1 MATKN
6 YVIINDSNEII
17 VNNAYG
23 ELKQLYKQNYRTN
36 DLLALKALVKSI
48 ENGILDEI
56 DLQPENHQALIDIIN
71 GQTYSEDTLRSFDIY
86 PEDMMLDTN
95 YTVNF
100 DGLHNLLTSILG
112 ETNNTFT
119 SKHANDCVKVSAYID
134 NIITD
139 MFKKNAKNL
148 SREEELK
155 VTIANILSK
164 EQKFDTSKYDVNAL
178 TKTFT
183 TDQSSVNKVKSK
195 IVGVFKKIDNGS
207 TSGDTY
213 IINVGG
219 YNADQRTI
227 NTLAK
232 DLNDLYRD
240 LYKESDFQ
248 VAAAY
253 ASIMTD
259 LVNNYFEGDKFEYLQ
274 NLVNNVDESIRDR
287 VADKVNTLADSL
299 DNEYVYTEEDKNGVN
314 AINEAA
320 QAKLAEVQQ
329 HNAELNEEISAK
341 QAEYDAAVAAYPT
354 NHNGDEYSG
363 TIITNPG
370 KTIRPSED
378 KTNEL
383 NNIATQHV
391 IKFEVTWVKD
401 NGGLDE
407 VYYVIKDSV
416 LQFIDNPVKEGYTFE
431 GWFINDEKVE
441 GEVIVTSNITLTAH
455 WTQIIPEPTSVTITW
470 VPGHNLENTIQTVDK
485 DSNISLPADPVFDGY
500 TFNGW
505 FTEEQGGEQVTAD
518 MIADTDKTFYAQ
530 WTEVVEPER
539 YYFGAFSESIIE
551 NGAFNFNG
559 LELTTESEF
568 FNEST
573 DDYNFRTIT
582 STYPN
587 FIKYVL
593 VPNEYL
599 NNVTVQ
605 DATFHSPFVTNHAF
619 TDGAYTL
626 LDYTGWNEGNGIGAK
641 FEMKLGGS
649 SVNENTVIETL
660 EPEPQ
665 PQDGVYF
672 SIGITP
678 IDETNYTTANNA
690 TTEIPES
697 IIFESSVRNYH
708 YILIPADK
716 HITIVDTDDNAP
728 INFTEQT
735 DIVIPNHKVYKTNGP
750 LNVGGRVTITLS

>member
-56 DLQPENHQALIDIIN
+56 DLQPENHQGLIDIIN

-86 PEDMMLDTN
+86 PEDMMFDTN

-112 ETNNTFT
+112 ESNNTFT
-119 SKHANDCVKVSAYID
+119 SKHANECVKVSAHID

-178 TKTFT
+178 SKTFT
-183 TDQSSVNKVKSK
+183 TDQISVNKVKSK

-213 IINVGG
+213 VINVGG

-227 NTLAK
+227 NALAK
-232 DLNDLYRD
+232 DINNLYRS
-240 LYKESDFQ
+240 LYKKDDYQ
-248 VAAAY
+248 IAAAY
-253 ASIMTD
+253 ASIISD
-259 LVNNYFEGDKFEYLQ
+259 LVNNYSDYAGGDKLTYIQ

-287 VADKVNTLADSL
+287 VADKVNALADSL
-299 DNEYVYTEEDKNGVN
+299 DNEYVYTDEDKAAVN
-314 AINEAA
+314 SINEAA
-320 QAKLAEVQQ
+320 QAKLAEVEQ
-329 HNAELNEEISAK
+329 HNEEVNAEIATK
-341 QAEYDAAVAAYPT
+341 QAEYDAAVAAYPE

-383 NNIATQHV
+383 NNTAAKHIPKMVNLVHLSCDNTNIYYPNDLERTINIEYDLTDAHTIDELNIDKLIIKSSGDGRDFDV
-391 IKFEVTWVKD
+391 I
-401 NGGLDE
+401 
-407 VYYVIKDSV
+407 
-416 LQFIDNPVKEGYTFE
+416 
-431 GWFINDEKVE
+431 EK
-441 GEVIVTSNITLTAH
+441 TL
-455 WTQIIPEPTSVTITW
+455 TSVTVRYILDMFFGEPSIT
-470 VPGHNLENTIQTVDK
+470 VYYDNDGDGDDNDDLTRDTIIFTVQ
-485 DSNISLPADPVFDGY
+485 
-500 TFNGW
+500 
-505 FTEEQGGEQVTAD
+505 EGE
-518 MIADTDKTFYAQ
+518 
-530 WTEVVEPER
+530 EPEK
-539 YYFGAFSESIIE
+539 YYFGAFHESIIE

-559 LELTTESEF
+559 LELTTEDEF

-573 DDYNFRTIT
+573 DDYKFRTVI
-582 STYPN
+582 SAYPN

-593 VPNEYL
+593 VPNDYL
-599 NNVTVQ
+599 NNLTVQ
-605 DATFHSPFVTNHAF
+605 DTATHSSFVTNHAF
-619 TDGAYTL
+619 TDGSYTL
-626 LDYTGWNEGNGIGAK
+626 LDYTGWNEGNGIVAN
-641 FEMKLGGS
+641 FEIKVGGS
-649 SVNENTVIETL
+649 SVDENTVIETL
-660 EPEPQ
+660 EPGPQ
-665 PQDGVYF
+665 PQDGVYWYVGLTQPTTDNYK
-672 SIGITP
+672 SIATAVSSYNSSY
-678 IDETNYTTANNA
+678 EYT
-690 TTEIPES
+690 PES
-697 IIFESSVRNYH
+697 RGYVYV
-708 YILIPADK
+708 LVTDDK
-716 HITIVDTDDNAP
+716 NITIVDPSLNATVDTTVDTS
-728 INFTEQT
+728 IAGY
-735 DIVIPNHKVYKTNGP
+735 KVYTSAIK
-750 LNVGGRVTITLS
+750 LSARVIINVN